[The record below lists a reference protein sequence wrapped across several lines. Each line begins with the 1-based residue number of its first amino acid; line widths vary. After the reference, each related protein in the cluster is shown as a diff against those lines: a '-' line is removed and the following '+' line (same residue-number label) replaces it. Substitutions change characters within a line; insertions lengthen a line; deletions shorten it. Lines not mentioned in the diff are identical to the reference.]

1 MQDTVK
7 AQLSGK
13 FIAMSVY
20 IEKNG
25 SPSKKLMMQGL
36 GEKKE
41 QAKPQITRMK

>member
-36 GEKKE
+36 GEKKS
-41 QAKPQITRMK
+41 KPNPKSLE